1 MGTSFKSTIPLQS
14 SYPTSIMSSSTS
26 AVNTFNKSK
35 EDFIWFVKKAVQ
47 DQKSHSHAEMYHSLL
62 KLFVDADTNKDG
74 LVSKS
79 SFSKLIDAA
88 ASLPRAYGYAP
99 EDSELYKSE
108 AEKDAARQKMFDS
121 MDLKSTG
128 VITFDEWLKFCQE
141 HIAAKTATMDP
152 HPIIDHGNVD
162 QFKNFIKAAVTNSSS
177 AEGVEL
183 YWYMLEIF
191 TDHDTDKDGII
202 KMTEFPAMMNEFLTV
217 PKKHSLTVP
226 SQGEYEALF
235 KKFDPRKDGRLTV
248 DEWMSLTTEEVYKK
262 FL

>member
-1 MGTSFKSTIPLQS
+1 MGLHPSHSTILEI
-14 SYPTSIMSSSTS
+14 TMSSTP
-26 AVNTFNKSK
+26 VNTFNKSK

-74 LVSKS
+74 LVSKA

-88 ASLPRAYGYAP
+88 ATLPRAYGYAP
-99 EDSELYKSE
+99 ADSDLYKTE

-128 VITFDEWLKFCQE
+128 VITFDEWLKFCRE
-141 HIAAKTATMDP
+141 HIAAKTTTMDP
-152 HPIIDHGNVD
+152 HPIIDQGSVEEY
-162 QFKNFIKAAVTNSSS
+162 KKFIKTAITNSSS
-177 AEGVEL
+177 AEAVEL

-191 TDHDTDKDGII
+191 TDHDADKTGFV
-202 KMTEFPAMMNEFLTV
+202 KLETFPSMMHEFLVTPV
-217 PKKHSLTVP
+217 KHGLTTP
-226 SQGEYEALF
+226 SKDSYEALF
-235 KKFDPRKDGRLTV
+235 KKYDPRNDGRLTV
-248 DEWMSLTTEEVYKK
+248 DEWMSLAKEEVYKK